1 MGWDGDRHSSRGN
14 KGILPVRWSMA
25 RVPAMLPW
33 VTLVLTCLGI
43 FCGGVC
49 ATWSSATVRS
59 GESRAVAGPSLRVK
73 WESQKQEII
82 PYGVS
87 IRDHPAVS
95 SPYHK
100 VKVQSHGML
109 ARVGGIQ
116 GVGESNK
123 SRQGP
128 VNHHGVKVTD

>member
-1 MGWDGDRHSSRGN
+1 M
-14 KGILPVRWSMA
+14 
-25 RVPAMLPW
+25 
-33 VTLVLTCLGI
+33 
-43 FCGGVC
+43 
-49 ATWSSATVRS
+49 RS
-59 GESRAVAGPSLRVK
+59 GESSSVAGPSLRVK

-82 PYGVS
+82 PYVVS

-109 ARVGGIQ
+109 ARVGGIPRDR
-116 GVGESNK
+116 ESNK

-128 VNHHGVKVTD
+128 VNPHGMKVTDCGI

>member
-1 MGWDGDRHSSRGN
+1 M
-14 KGILPVRWSMA
+14 
-25 RVPAMLPW
+25 
-33 VTLVLTCLGI
+33 
-43 FCGGVC
+43 
-49 ATWSSATVRS
+49 RS
-59 GESRAVAGPSLRVK
+59 GEFSSVAGPSLRVK

-82 PYGVS
+82 PYVVS

-109 ARVGGIQ
+109 ARVGGIPRDR
-116 GVGESNK
+116 ESNK

-128 VNHHGVKVTD
+128 VNPHGMKVTDCGI